1 MTAPPPE
8 SARPVPVSAPPPQVH
23 APVKPGPL
31 VWSIGG
37 AAVAAVIIGVLLHFS
52 RNGAEEPVKPPAVAE
67 TDAAK
72 ALQEKVAALEK
83 QVEDQARRRAE
94 EERIE
99 REAAERKQRQAAEAE
114 RARAEEA
121 KRETEERARAAAA
134 RRAEEEASRRT
145 EAARTAKAAPRG
157 KPEPAAAPAEP
168 PKPPPPTAAQ
178 VIAQSDEA
186 AARGNFGDAAAL
198 LKPLADRGDPGAQ
211 FRLSQLYLEGRGVAQ
226 DQKEGM
232 RLLEGAAEKGHRDA
246 RLALGG
252 MYAAG
257 RGVRQNANVA
267 YIWYGAAACAG
278 AARAQAEQDAL
289 KPRLQPAEIQ
299 QAEKLIANLCKRG

>member
-1 MTAPPPE
+1 
-8 SARPVPVSAPPPQVH
+8 
-23 APVKPGPL
+23 
-31 VWSIGG
+31 
-37 AAVAAVIIGVLLHFS
+37 
-52 RNGAEEPVKPPAVAE
+52 VAE

-226 DQKEGM
+226 DPKEGL